1 MDRHHD
7 VRYQVMA
14 IVVAN
19 KGDWDS
25 VMSDINDK
33 KERTGEFIDKCAS
46 LHSKFIT
53 ILDPEYPTYLKSSY
67 KTPFVLFYEG
77 EKELIESDKLLAVLN
92 DKTASQYADESIYS
106 LCDSLVKNCVFV
118 LPFGQ
123 IKQNELIRRII
134 SKGGRVIAVLNKPL
148 GVEYQTDK
156 ELYQELEDNHLIIT
170 SIPKSFDK
178 SVKESSIQCY
188 KLVATLAN
196 RVLVGAISKTS
207 PETVAVAIALQMNG
221 DVFCIPFLMGS
232 KYIGNSLIHD
242 GAILVENSD
251 TLLYEGKF
259 E

>member
-1 MDRHHD
+1 MDYRLD
-7 VRYQVMA
+7 TRNQIMA

-19 KGDWDS
+19 EGDWDS
-25 VMSDINDK
+25 TLSDINEK
-33 KERTGEFIDKCAS
+33 KETSAEFIDKCLS
-46 LHSKFIT
+46 LQSKFIT

-92 DKTASQYADESIYS
+92 DKTASQYADESINE
-106 LCDSLVKNCVFV
+106 LCDSLVNNCVFV
-118 LPFGQ
+118 LPFGK

-134 SKGGRVIAVLNKPL
+134 SKGGRVIAVLNKPV
-148 GVEYQTDK
+148 GIEYQTDK
-156 ELYQELEDNHLIIT
+156 ELYKELANNHLIIT
-170 SIPKSFDK
+170 SMPKRFDN
-178 SVKESSIQCY
+178 SIKESSIQCY

-207 PETVAVAIALQMNG
+207 PETVAVAMALQMNG

-259 E
+259 D